1 MFLQALH
8 IVNFKNFK
16 QINFDF
22 SAKINCLV
30 GENGVGKTNILDAIH
45 YLSFCKSYF
54 NLIDNQNINHD
65 ESFFMLEGVFDKNER
80 LETVYCGLKRGQ
92 KKVVKKNQKP
102 YTKLA
107 DHIGQYP
114 LVIISPY
121 DRDLISDGSESR
133 RKFMDSVMGQSD
145 SLYLSTLISYNRILS
160 QRNALLKYF
169 AQNHT
174 FDALSL
180 SVYNEQL
187 VELGTIIYQKRKSF
201 IDEFIPI
208 FQEHHQKISNQKE
221 SVSITYDSHLETQNF
236 AQLLEE
242 NLAKDRVLQYTSIG
256 IHKDDLLFSIEGF
269 PVKKFGSQG
278 QQKSF
283 TIALKLAQFDIIKQ
297 QLQVKPI
304 LLLDDVFDKLD
315 ENRVSQIIE
324 MVNEDH
330 FGQIFISDT
339 HPERMENIV
348 GRMNGEHKI
357 FKITDQ
363 NG

>member
-92 KKVVKKNQKP
+92 KKIVKKNQKP